1 MDIINKVEEFLS
13 THNLLNSK
21 EKILVAFSGGY
32 DSMCLL
38 DICNK
43 LNLNVTA
50 IHLNHNWRG
59 EESDKEENN
68 CRIFCQEKAIEFYS
82 EKLPTGVP
90 QTETFARMARYD
102 FFEKCAT
109 KFNSKII
116 FTAHNKNDNAETLL
130 YRIAKGTGIVGLSG
144 IASVRGQYYR
154 PLINT
159 QREEIEEYCNKNLIT
174 PNEDSSNNNTKYQ
187 RNFIRHNILPELKK
201 INPNII
207 DTINTLSEVAKLDNE
222 IIEEYLKTLNN
233 PYKTS
238 NFKNYS
244 FAVKS
249 RLCYNLFLQNGL
261 EYDREK
267 INRVIKFI
275 EENKDSKS
283 GKTLSISDKL
293 WLFVNKDTIE
303 TITKTK
309 KNETEVNIKECGSYE
324 LDNIKFNIEEFT
336 NKLDKFPNDKE
347 RIAYANLTDIKE
359 ITLRYRKEGDF
370 IKPLG
375 CSGTQ
380 KIKKYFNEKKVPK
393 HLKDKLPL
401 LASGSEILWIPTL
414 GISDKIKVIDRPT
427 HILKLIDK

>member
-267 INRVIKFI
+267 INRVIKFTGI
-275 EENKDSKS
+275 TAFS
-283 GKTLSISDKL
+283 GKAIVTWS
-293 WLFVNKDTIE
+293 
-303 TITKTK
+303 
-309 KNETEVNIKECGSYE
+309 KN
-324 LDNIKFNIEEFT
+324 
-336 NKLDKFPNDKE
+336 
-347 RIAYANLTDIKE
+347 AM
-359 ITLRYRKEGDF
+359 
-370 IKPLG
+370 
-375 CSGTQ
+375 
-380 KIKKYFNEKKVPK
+380 
-393 HLKDKLPL
+393 
-401 LASGSEILWIPTL
+401 
-414 GISDKIKVIDRPT
+414 
-427 HILKLIDK
+427 